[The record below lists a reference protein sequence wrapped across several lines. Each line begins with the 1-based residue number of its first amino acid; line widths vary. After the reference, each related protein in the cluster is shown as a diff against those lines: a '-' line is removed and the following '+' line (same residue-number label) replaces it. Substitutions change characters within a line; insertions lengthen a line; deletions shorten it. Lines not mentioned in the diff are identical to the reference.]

1 MSLESARGW
10 RAHRTP
16 ASRDTLASPGTL
28 VTMDCLGEMDETG
41 QRATRGT
48 QVPTT
53 CACSCPPL
61 LPTSSR
67 LLHSFI
73 ACALSTYP
81 LAPLHPSIHISL
93 HRLEDTDRQPAPAR
107 PRLGV
112 GYRAAQAIRTL
123 SSRASHWVGLP
134 VCPPASPV
142 LQGHFQEQVTSWIFL
157 PQVAGMRG
165 LWHQSLERSDGWVS
179 GREHPAWC

>member
-1 MSLESARGW
+1 MSLESAQGR
-10 RAHRTP
+10 RAHKTP
-16 ASRDTLASPGTL
+16 ASRDTLASLGTL

-53 CACSCPPL
+53 CVCSCPPL
-61 LPTSSR
+61 LPTSSL

-73 ACALSTYP
+73 TWVLSAYP
-81 LAPLHPSIHISL
+81 LTPLHPSTYISL

-123 SSRASHWVGLP
+123 SSWASHWVGLP
-134 VCPPASPV
+134 ASIS
-142 LQGHFQEQVTSWIFL
+142 GT
-157 PQVAGMRG
+157 AGLFSGASDVMDLFASGGRYEGSLAPG
-165 LWHQSLERSDGWVS
+165 LGEF
-179 GREHPAWC
+179 

>member
-1 MSLESARGW
+1 MSLESAQGR
-10 RAHRTP
+10 RAHKTP
-16 ASRDTLASPGTL
+16 ASRDTLASLGTL

-41 QRATRGT
+41 QRVTRGM
-48 QVPTT
+48 QVPIT
-53 CACSCPPL
+53 CTCSCPPL
-61 LPTSSR
+61 LPTSSL

-73 ACALSTYP
+73 TWVLSH
-81 LAPLHPSIHISL
+81 LAPLPPSIYISL

-134 VCPPASPV
+134 VCPPASLVPH
-142 LQGHFQEQVTSWIFL
+142 GRFQEQVTSWIFL
-157 PQVAGMRG
+157 PRAAGMRG
-165 LWHQSLERSDGWVS
+165 LWHQGLESSDGWVS
-179 GREHPAWC
+179 GREHPVWC